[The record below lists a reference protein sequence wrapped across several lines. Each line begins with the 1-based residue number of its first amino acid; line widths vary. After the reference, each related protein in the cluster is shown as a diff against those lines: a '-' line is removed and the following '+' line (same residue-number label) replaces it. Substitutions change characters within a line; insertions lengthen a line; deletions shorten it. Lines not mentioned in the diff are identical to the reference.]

1 MQVSLIERVSRH
13 IFDFSRKKSFA
24 ITLLGQLGSMARKF
38 EKSFFFSTERERE
51 REKERERD
59 RDRVSE
65 RMREGQKRQKTGKTY
80 L

>member
-38 EKSFFFSTERERE
+38 EKSFFSLQRERERE
-51 REKERERD
+51 RKREKETETESARE
-59 RDRVSE
+59 
-65 RMREGQKRQKTGKTY
+65 
-80 L
+80 

>member
-24 ITLLGQLGSMARKF
+24 ITLLGQRGSMARKF
-38 EKSFFFSTERERE
+38 EKSFSFLFRERE

-59 RDRVSE
+59 RDRGSE